1 MTTETMQQQE
11 KNIAQMLLTPTGK
24 ESLRAAMHLD
34 TQENF
39 NSFYGPVLDDI
50 FDRAQKKYTPE
61 KFNQF
66 VNNFISL
73 L

>member
-39 NSFYGPVLDDI
+39 NSFYGPEIYARKIQSVC
-50 FDRAQKKYTPE
+50 K
-61 KFNQF
+61 
-66 VNNFISL
+66 
-73 L
+73 